1 MNCKIILPTTYVRV
15 SWITSDPKSQY
26 PVRVKDINAKNLS
39 GASDKDALMSYI
51 KSFCDDNIVDI
62 LNWNVYS
69 VIENNEN
76 NTIKIDLV

>member
-1 MNCKIILPTTYVRV
+1 MNCKIIQPTTYVRI
-15 SWITSDPKSQY
+15 SWITSDPKAQY
-26 PVRVKDINAKNLS
+26 PVRVKDVNAKNLH
-39 GASDKDALMSYI
+39 GASDKGALMSYI

-76 NTIKIDLV
+76 NTIKIDLI